1 MRSEVLAQ
9 HYLLRGRECT
19 KMTLVNFFSLD
30 VQGEMS
36 GQIFFDG
43 RCVIAE
49 IATVGLPVDEGVRI
63 GDVGLV
69 DRIKLVVHTTTLG
82 YWGEPCF
89 LCVLRVVL
97 HVRQQGPFFTA
108 GVLAIF
114 ALKRLFPS
122 VCTHVFD
129 QGALGR
135 GGVDADVA
143 TERLLSSV
151 RSQMGS

>member
-49 IATVGLPVDEGVRI
+49 IATVGLPVNEGVRI

-69 DRIKLVVHTTTLG
+69 DGIKLVVAAAAILRHPAPGLG
-82 YWGEPCF
+82 NGRESF
-89 LCVLRVVL
+89 LLRVVL
-97 HVRQQGPFFTA
+97 HMRQQGP
-108 GVLAIF
+108 
-114 ALKRLFPS
+114 
-122 VCTHVFD
+122 
-129 QGALGR
+129 
-135 GGVDADVA
+135 
-143 TERLLSSV
+143 
-151 RSQMGS
+151 